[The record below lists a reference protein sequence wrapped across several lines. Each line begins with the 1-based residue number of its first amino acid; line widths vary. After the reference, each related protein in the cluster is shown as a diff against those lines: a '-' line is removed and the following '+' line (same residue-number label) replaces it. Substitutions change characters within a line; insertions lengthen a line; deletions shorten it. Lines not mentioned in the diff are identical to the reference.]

1 MNEGTT
7 LRTMITEQKSDRS
20 TSMMPIARI
29 LRTRSADSARV
40 LLLALCGLV
49 RTSQGLAQENSS
61 CLQIAPVHFESV
73 FKGDG
78 FAPVALRVAYERLM
92 HQDMMF
98 GVDAHILYRSIFGL
112 APISNDEA
120 LTYNGWTAGYQKNL
134 REWGLTYRTGYYFT
148 GDNELGICIGTS
160 IGFRRIVRE
169 ITVNDAYNPNVW
181 GTGASPFRSTYV
193 AEKTVFPVGLRLGLR
208 GAYLYGVESDLYFG
222 VSYQLGGGKRLS
234 TEPEL
239 VDAPLTLA
247 PITYTMGFAWNIP
260 L

>member
-1 MNEGTT
+1 
-7 LRTMITEQKSDRS
+7 MITGQDCNRS
-20 TSMMPIARI
+20 ASMKPTGRI
-29 LRTRSADSARV
+29 LHTRSAGSARGF
-40 LLLALCGLV
+40 LLALCVLV
-49 RTSQGLAQENSS
+49 QTGQGIAQENSS
-61 CLQIAPVHFESV
+61 CIQIAPIHFESV
-73 FKGDG
+73 FKNDG

-92 HQDMMF
+92 GQDMMF

-112 APISNDEA
+112 APIDGDEA
-120 LTYNGWTAGYQKNL
+120 LTYKGWTAGYQKNL

-148 GDNELGICIGTS
+148 GDNELGISIGTT

-181 GTGASPFRSTYV
+181 GLGASPFRSTYV

-208 GAYLYGVESDLYFG
+208 GAYLYGVESDFYVG
-222 VSYQLGGGKRLS
+222 ASYQIGAGKSLS

-239 VDAPLTLA
+239 VDAPLTLVT
-247 PITYTMGFAWNIP
+247 ITYTMGFAWNIP

>member
-1 MNEGTT
+1 
-7 LRTMITEQKSDRS
+7 MIAAPHSNRS
-20 TSMMPIARI
+20 NSMDQMGPTPLTHLAG
-29 LRTRSADSARV
+29 AV
-40 LLLALCGLV
+40 HGFLLALCGLLQ
-49 RTSQGLAQENSS
+49 SSLAGAQENSAY
-61 CLQIAPVHFESV
+61 LQIAPIHYESV

-78 FAPVALRVAYERLM
+78 FAPVAFRVAYERLLG
-92 HQDMMF
+92 QDMMF
-98 GVDAHILYRSIFGL
+98 ALDAHVLYRSILGL
-112 APISNDEA
+112 APMSGGDA
-120 LTYNGWTAGYQKNL
+120 LTCNGWSAGYEKDL

-160 IGFRRIVRE
+160 VGFRRIVRE
-169 ITVNDAYNPNVW
+169 ITVHDAYNPSW
-181 GTGASPFRSTYV
+181 AAGASPFRSTYV
-193 AEKTVFPVGLRLGLR
+193 AEKTVFPIGLRLGLR

-222 VSYQLGGGKRLS
+222 VSYQIGGGKRLS

>member
-1 MNEGTT
+1 MAWVGELVERTLPMDFSTT
-7 LRTMITEQKSDRS
+7 APKTVL
-20 TSMMPIARI
+20 I
-29 LRTRSADSARV
+29 LCLWALTRMV
-40 LLLALCGLV
+40 N
-49 RTSQGLAQENSS
+49 AQENSS
-61 CLQIAPVHFESV
+61 CIQIAPVHFESV
-73 FKGDG
+73 FKDDG

-92 HQDMMF
+92 GQDMMF

-112 APISNDEA
+112 APIDGDEA
-120 LTYNGWTAGYQKNL
+120 LTYKGWTAGYQKNL

-148 GDNELGICIGTS
+148 GDNELGISIGTT

-169 ITVNDAYNPNVW
+169 ITVNDGYNPNVW
-181 GTGASPFRSTYV
+181 SSGASPFRSTYV

-208 GAYLYGVESDLYFG
+208 GAYLYGVESDFYFG
-222 VSYQLGGGKRLS
+222 ASYQIGGGNSMS

-247 PITYTMGFAWNIP
+247 GITYTMGFAWNIP